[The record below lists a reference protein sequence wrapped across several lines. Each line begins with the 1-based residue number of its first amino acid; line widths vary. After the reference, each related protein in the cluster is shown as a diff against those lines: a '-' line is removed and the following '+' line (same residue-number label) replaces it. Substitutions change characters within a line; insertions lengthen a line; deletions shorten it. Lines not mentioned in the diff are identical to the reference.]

1 MEPEPPSYLGSNIKK
16 RAGKGSDVDNIGSC
30 YLNARLLCLQTGG
43 LRFVDLLDG
52 VSRIEPEMRVRFT
65 SPHPKDFPI
74 EVKNYFVFVDEPF
87 RCVIN
92 LLIFLC
98 SK

>member
-1 MEPEPPSYLGSNIKK
+1 M
-16 RAGKGSDVDNIGSC
+16 
-30 YLNARLLCLQTGG
+30 
-43 LRFVDLLDG
+43 DLLDG

-92 LLIFLC
+92 LLIFLTQLKEEINLVNLFNISLVSFNGIRKESIRLC
-98 SK
+98 MNL